1 MKKQQFSRVFERINF
16 GKLFNRKSSSKG
28 LVSSS
33 RPTSALITE
42 DADVLKEKS
51 RIDHDH
57 QNADLMTVRK
67 LTKQFG
73 PLTAVDQM
81 SFGVHYQECFGL
93 LGING
98 AGKTSTF
105 RMLCGDLL
113 PTSGNAYMHKGQFS
127 LLDNLSAYSQ
137 NIGYCSQESSL
148 LGKMTGEEML
158 YLFARLRGVPNAL
171 MKRDVDNLIKM
182 TGLEEHSH
190 KQVDE
195 LSGKIGL
202 QLANM

>member
-1 MKKQQFSRVFERINF
+1 
-16 GKLFNRKSSSKG
+16 
-28 LVSSS
+28 
-33 RPTSALITE
+33 
-42 DADVLKEKS
+42 
-51 RIDHDH
+51 
-57 QNADLMTVRK
+57 MTVRK

-73 PLTAVDQM
+73 PLTAVDNM

-113 PTSGNAYMHKGQFS
+113 PTSGNAFIHKGQFS
-127 LLDNLSAYSQ
+127 LLGNLGSYSQ

-158 YLFARLRGVPNAL
+158 YLFARLRGIPNAF
-171 MKRDVDNLIKM
+171 MKRDVDNLIRM

-195 LSGKIGL
+195 LSGRKVELGNNLSNTCFL
-202 QLANM
+202 QNRWNTKKATTRCKFGGYAQLILPR